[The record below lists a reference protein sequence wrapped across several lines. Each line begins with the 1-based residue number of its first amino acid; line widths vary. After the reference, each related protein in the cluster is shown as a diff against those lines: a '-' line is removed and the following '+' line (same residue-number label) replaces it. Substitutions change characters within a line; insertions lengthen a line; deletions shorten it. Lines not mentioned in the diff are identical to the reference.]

1 MTDFCYLE
9 VLEGLQAGQG
19 VVLDDRFLYEVG
31 SDEACHLVIGDPG
44 VEAVHAQFY
53 VERGEL
59 VVVPLAG
66 ETWVNDHVVQESVFL
81 SAGDWVRFGDA
92 RLSYE
97 PLEAGAD
104 PAPALSDTFMGE
116 GADTQAVDP
125 AALAETGVFEGESPT
140 FFDLAGEEDDDWD
153 LADELPGLDRD
164 HQAVVERLRLEAAEL
179 RIKLATAHDE
189 LARVGGGEEAS
200 QDAAGERAR
209 YEESLA
215 EARQE
220 AEDQGREVAELKEIL
235 RAFGQRAR
243 RERTT
248 LSRRNQDLEAR
259 VRQLSARCQS
269 LLNQAKRAES
279 AVVERGAP
287 KAAKGAKPPRLAP
300 KKRRGAV
307 SLDSILER
315 ADAQAPAPQ
324 PAPKRRGR
332 KGAVSLDSILD
343 RAEKR
348 DPSGG

>member
-19 VVLDDRFLYEVG
+19 VVLDARFLYEVG
-31 SDEACHLVIGDPG
+31 SGEDCHLVLTDSG
-44 VEAVHAQFY
+44 VEEVHAQFY
-53 VERGEL
+53 VEAGQL
-59 VVVPLAG
+59 VVVPLSG
-66 ETWVNDHVVQESVFL
+66 ETRVNDHSIEESVFL
-81 SAGDWVRFGDA
+81 VAGDWVSFGSA

-97 PLEAGAD
+97 PLETGAD

-125 AALAETGVFEGESPT
+125 AALAETGVFEGDSPT
-140 FFDLAGEEDDDWD
+140 FFDLADEEGDDWD
-153 LADELPGLDRD
+153 LDQELPGLDRD

-179 RIKLATAHDE
+179 RIKLAAAHDE
-189 LARVGGGEEAS
+189 LARLGGGGETPLDAS
-200 QDAAGERAR
+200 AERAR

-220 AEDQGREVAELKEIL
+220 AEAQGREVSELKELL

-248 LSRRNQDLEAR
+248 FGQRNQDLEAR

-269 LLNQAKRAES
+269 LLNQAKRADS
-279 AVVERGAP
+279 GVVERGAP
-287 KAAKGAKPPRLAP
+287 KAASGTIPPQPAP
-300 KKRRGAV
+300 RKRKGAV

-315 ADAQAPAPQ
+315 ADARAPAPA
-324 PAPKRRGR
+324 PAPGKR
-332 KGAVSLDSILD
+332 KGAVSLDSIFD
-343 RAEKR
+343 RAANK
-348 DPSGG
+348 DPGPT